1 MKRFANLLRRE
12 QGLTLIELLVSLTL
26 FSVVALLVS
35 TVMMFGFRSYHKV
48 SVENKLRDEGDL
60 LMSSVIT
67 ELYTFGPDTVS
78 ASDTINADS
87 KERQTSII
95 LSRNNSVGGI
105 DKVQI
110 SIENAALYIKDI
122 SLGGPSSSTG
132 IDSRTTVSSRLGP
145 ESAIELE
152 CKINQTCESGLVHVK
167 LQLISPGDDEGNG
180 LSLESNFGF

>member
-12 QGLTLIELLVSLTL
+12 QGFTLIELIVSLIL

-60 LMSSVIT
+60 LMSSIIT
-67 ELYTFGPDTVS
+67 ELYTFGPDTVT
-78 ASDTINADS
+78 ASETINPDS
-87 KERQTSII
+87 NERETSII
-95 LSRNNSVGGI
+95 LSKDNSGGSI

-110 SIENAALYIKDI
+110 SIANGALSIQAIPAADEF
-122 SLGGPSSSTG
+122 
-132 IDSRTTVSSRLGP
+132 IDPKTTITSRLGP
-145 ESAIELE
+145 KSAIELE
-152 CKINQTCESGLVHVK
+152 CNISQTCESGLIHVK
-167 LQLISPGDDEGNG
+167 LQLISPGNEDGTG